1 MVFSQFWHVFCFVL
15 FFNIVLHYK
24 NVRPVS
30 RSNQSILKE
39 ISPGCF
45 GGTDAKAESPILWP
59 PHAKS

>member
-1 MVFSQFWHVFCFVL
+1 MYFVL

-24 NVRPVS
+24 NLRPVS